1 MTHISI
7 GFRPNKKVTLNQQS
21 GAHNMLSRGSDP
33 VKEDCENLL
42 GSSLGNIISTL
53 PLLLSLKRKSVAF
66 FFLRRR
72 KQSVHILT
80 F

>member
-1 MTHISI
+1 
-7 GFRPNKKVTLNQQS
+7 
-21 GAHNMLSRGSDP
+21 MLSRGSDP

-42 GSSLGNIISTL
+42 GSSLGNILVISML
-53 PLLLSLKRKSVAF
+53 PLSLSLKRKSVVF

>member
-1 MTHISI
+1 M
-7 GFRPNKKVTLNQQS
+7 
-21 GAHNMLSRGSDP
+21 
-33 VKEDCENLL
+33 KEDCENLL

-53 PLLLSLKRKSVAF
+53 PLSLSIKRKSVAF